1 VSTTYLFR
9 YLNGA
14 GGVIRM
20 HLKQC
25 IDDAEA
31 LKLAAGALLEYERLE
46 IRRGDT
52 IIWAGPRGQ
61 FAAAA

>member
-1 VSTTYLFR
+1 VSATYLFR
-9 YLNGA
+9 YLNAA

-31 LKLAAGALLEYERLE
+31 LKLAAGAVLEYERLE

-52 IIWAGPRGQ
+52 VIWAGPRGE